1 MGKLKVVKVYN
12 ILLESK
18 ETFCK
23 LNSDF
28 SGIMMKLQNIE
39 EIDVE
44 ELIEN
49 AIQIR
54 KELNEKYV

>member
-1 MGKLKVVKVYN
+1 
-12 ILLESK
+12 
-18 ETFCK
+18 
-23 LNSDF
+23 
-28 SGIMMKLQNIE
+28 MKLQNIE

-54 KELNEKYV
+54 KELNENYV

>member
-28 SGIMMKLQNIE
+28 SG
-39 EIDVE
+39 VV
-44 ELIEN
+44 LISD
-49 AIQIR
+49 AHSV
-54 KELNEKYV
+54 LV